1 MALRSLYVDFDS
13 YFASVEQ
20 QLRPELRGKP
30 IGVVPVMAETTC
42 CIAASYEA
50 KRFGVKTGTR
60 VSDARKLC
68 RGIKFV
74 EARPAIYVEYH
85 HKLVEAVESC
95 IPIDSVLSIDEMLC
109 KLIGSMQ
116 QYERATAL
124 GRKIKETIAKSVGT
138 ELRCSI
144 GIAPNPFLAKT
155 ASEMKKPNGFVVI
168 DTPDLPH
175 CLFSLTLRD
184 LCGIGD
190 AMEKRLRQHGIKT
203 VEELCNA
210 SKFKL
215 RKAWGG
221 IEGERVYERLRGEL
235 VYTPPTRRGTVG
247 HSHVLPPELRSEEAA
262 FSVLHKLLQKAAMR
276 LRSYGLVAGALEIK
290 LKYTKGGRWEDKISF
305 DPTSDTLEFLQGLER
320 LWEKKPK
327 IKAALLMV
335 AVTLFKLSEEK
346 HCSLSLFKNDRSRN
360 RLNTVIDK
368 LNLRYGK
375 NTVYFGGAQSGLRA
389 APMRIA
395 FNHIPDIKIESDEQ
409 SDEKA

>member
-20 QLRPELRGKP
+20 QLRSELRGKP

-68 RGIKFV
+68 RGIKLV
-74 EARPAIYVEYH
+74 EARPAVYVEYH

-109 KLIGSMQ
+109 ELTGSMQ

-124 GRKIKETIAKSVGT
+124 GRKIKETIAKRVGT

-175 CLFSLTLRD
+175 SLFSLTLRD
-184 LCGIGD
+184 LCGIGE
-190 AMEKRLRQHGIKT
+190 AMEKRLRQNGINT

-221 IEGERVYERLRGEL
+221 IEGERMYEKLRGEL
-235 VYTPPTRRGTVG
+235 AYAPPTRRATVG
-247 HSHVLPPELRSEEAA
+247 HSHVLSPELRSGEAA

-290 LKYTKGGRWEDKISF
+290 LKYTKGGSWEDKISF
-305 DPTSDTLEFLQGLER
+305 DPTSDTLEFLQALER

-327 IKAALLMV
+327 IKGAPLMV
-335 AVTLFKLSEEK
+335 GVTLFKLSEEK
-346 HCSLSLFKNDRSRN
+346 SCSLSLFKNDRSRN
-360 RLNTVIDK
+360 RLNIVIDK

-395 FNHIPDIKIESDEQ
+395 FNHIPDIKIESDE
-409 SDEKA
+409 

>member
-20 QLRPELRGKP
+20 HLRPELRGKP

-68 RGIKFV
+68 RGIQLV
-74 EARPAIYVEYH
+74 EARPAVYVEYH
-85 HKLVEAVESC
+85 HKLVEVVESC
-95 IPIDSVLSIDEMLC
+95 IHIDSVLSIDEMLC
-109 KLIGSMQ
+109 KLTGSMQ
-116 QYERATAL
+116 AYERATAI
-124 GRKIKETIAKSVGT
+124 GWQIKEAIAKRVGT

-155 ASEMKKPNGFVVI
+155 ASEMQKPDGFVVI

-175 CLFSLTLRD
+175 CLFSLNLRD
-184 LCGIGD
+184 LCGIGA
-190 AMEKRLRQHGIKT
+190 AMEERLRQNGINT

-221 IEGERVYERLRGEL
+221 IEGERMYKNLRGEL
-235 VYTPPTRRGTVG
+235 VYTPPTRRATVG

-276 LRSYGLVAGALEIK
+276 LRSYGLVASALSIK
-290 LKYTKGGRWEDKISF
+290 LKYPQGRSWDDKIGL
-305 DPTSDTLEFLQGLER
+305 DPTNDTLEFLRALER
-320 LWEKKPK
+320 LWGKRPK
-327 IKAALLMV
+327 TKALPMMV
-335 AVTLFKLSEEK
+335 AVTLFKLGEEK
-346 HCSLSLFKNDRSRN
+346 SCSLSLFKNDRSRN
-360 RLNTVIDK
+360 RLNAVIDG

-395 FNHIPDIKIESDEQ
+395 FNHIPDIKIESDE
-409 SDEKA
+409 